1 LSGLALLPAA
11 AAAQVPRGTHFQV
24 NTYTTGY
31 QSQAVVAPGAG
42 DAFVVVWT
50 SAGQDGSDRGVFMR
64 RYSALG
70 IAEGEEVQVNAYTAG
85 AQEWPTVASDST
97 GNFVIAWESFGQEA
111 YRDVFAQR
119 FDASGAP
126 LGGEFRVNELT
137 AGYQR
142 YPAVAA
148 DADGNFVVV
157 WSGTGIGDDFGIFAR
172 RYDADGTALGGEFLV
187 NTYTTGAHISPE
199 VAAQAGGGFM
209 AVWVQAGQDGSNLGV
224 FAQRFDETGTKQGPE
239 LFVNAYTTGQQN
251 RPAVTARPN
260 GDFVIAWSSQTASAG
275 YDVRARHYLASASG
289 LGPEFALGT
298 ETFSNQRSPA
308 MGTDARG
315 NFVTAWHSLHT
326 GTYGAFGRR
335 FHRRYGA
342 EQPDFAVSPGNT
354 GNQFFPAVAV
364 AAAGNFVVA
373 WDEPDGDAQGV
384 FARRFFPDV
393 ILEDRFESGD
403 TSGWSAANTGGGDL
417 TVTPAAELGAGGFG
431 LQAMVDDTAGLFVQD
446 DGPDDEGRYRARFYF
461 DTNGFD
467 PGEALNRR
475 RVRLFVAF
483 DQTPQQRRIVAVVL
497 RRLGGA
503 YALRARARLDDNSQ
517 ADTPF
522 VSITPGA
529 HSMELDWQRAS
540 GPDAADGIL
549 EMWIDGAPAAT
560 LTGLDA
566 SAGGVDA
573 GRLGA
578 ISVKPGANGVLYF
591 DEFESRRQGD
601 IVP

>member
-1 LSGLALLPAA
+1 
-11 AAAQVPRGTHFQV
+11 
-24 NTYTTGY
+24 
-31 QSQAVVAPGAG
+31 
-42 DAFVVVWT
+42 
-50 SAGQDGSDRGVFMR
+50 
-64 RYSALG
+64 
-70 IAEGEEVQVNAYTAG
+70 
-85 AQEWPTVASDST
+85 
-97 GNFVIAWESFGQEA
+97 
-111 YRDVFAQR
+111 
-119 FDASGAP
+119 
-126 LGGEFRVNELT
+126 
-137 AGYQR
+137 
-142 YPAVAA
+142 
-148 DADGNFVVV
+148 
-157 WSGTGIGDDFGIFAR
+157 
-172 RYDADGTALGGEFLV
+172 
-187 NTYTTGAHISPE
+187 
-199 VAAQAGGGFM
+199 
-209 AVWVQAGQDGSNLGV
+209 
-224 FAQRFDETGTKQGPE
+224 
-239 LFVNAYTTGQQN
+239 
-251 RPAVTARPN
+251 
-260 GDFVIAWSSQTASAG
+260 VIAWSSQTASAG
-275 YDVRARHYLASASG
+275 YDVRARHYLASAGG

-298 ETFSNQRSPA
+298 ETLSNQRSPA

-315 NFVTAWHSLHT
+315 NFVVAWHSLHD
-326 GTYGAFGRR
+326 GHPYGVFGRR

-431 LQAMVDDTAGLFVQD
+431 LQALVDDTAGLFVQD
-446 DGPDDEGRYRARFYF
+446 DGPDDEGRYRVRFRF
-461 DTNGFD
+461 STNGFD
-467 PGEALNRR
+467 PGEALDRR

-483 DQTPQQRRIVAVVL
+483 DATPQARRIVALVL

-522 VSITPGA
+522 VPIAPGA
-529 HSMELDWQRAS
+529 HSVELDWQRAS
-540 GPDAADGIL
+540 GADAADGRL
-549 EMWIDGAPAAT
+549 EMWIDAAPAAM

-566 SAGGVDA
+566 SAGGVDFV
-573 GRLGA
+573 RLGA
-578 ISVKPGANGVLYF
+578 ISVKPGANGVLHF